1 MNAKKVIIDCDPGI
15 DDTLALMLALSSP
28 ELDVL
33 GITVVS
39 GNVPVEKGAENAL
52 KVLDWMNCKDIPVYL
67 GEPLPLIRNYVDAM
81 DTHGDDGLGESNYPT
96 ITDIR
101 PHTDAVGFLRDT
113 LLHTPHVS
121 VIALGPLTNL
131 ARLYQTSPEAFAQIE
146 EMVSMGGNYKSHG
159 NCSPVAEY
167 NYWCDPDAAAEVF
180 RAFSELPQLAGKK
193 LHMIG
198 LDVTR
203 KIVLTPNL
211 VEYMKCVNPGVG
223 TRIEELTRFYF
234 DFHWKQEKVIGCVI
248 NDPLA
253 AAYLVDPSLCS
264 GFDAY
269 TQVETGGLCIG
280 QTVVDA
286 MNFYQKAPNSHILTQ
301 VDVRRF
307 FLMFFERVLGVPQE
321 ESAPVL
327 DQILTAPPVF
337 PHETMFQKGGEA

>member
-52 KVLDWMNCKDIPVYL
+52 KVLDWMNRKDIPVYL
-67 GEPLPLIRNYVDAM
+67 GEPLPLVRNYVDAM

-131 ARLYQTSPEAFAQIE
+131 ARLYQISPEAFAQIE

-167 NYWCDPDAAAEVF
+167 NYWCDPDAAHIVYE
-180 RAFSELPQLAGKK
+180 AFASMEGKL

-203 KIVLTPNL
+203 QIVLTPNIL
-211 VEYMKCVNPGVG
+211 QYMRYTNPVMGE
-223 TRIEELTRFYF
+223 RITNITKFYL
-234 DFHWKQEKVIGCVI
+234 DFHWKQEGIIGCVI

-253 AAYLVDPSLCS
+253 VAYFIDRNLCQGFASYATVETQGISIGQTLVDPYH
-264 GFDAY
+264 FWNKPD
-269 TQVETGGLCIG
+269 
-280 QTVVDA
+280 
-286 MNFYQKAPNSHILTQ
+286 NSYILTQ
-301 VDVRRF
+301 TDAYGFMKF
-307 FLMFFERVLGVPQE
+307 FLQRVINAPESEIER
-321 ESAPVL
+321 
-327 DQILTAPPVF
+327 ILKTN
-337 PHETMFQKGGEA
+337 